1 MKTYLKPIAK
11 TKDGHTIYRLCYI
24 DTEKNLSYIEKRKK
38 LGAEM
43 TAKLGVTCFG

>member
-1 MKTYLKPIAK
+1 MKTYNEEIGK
-11 TKDGHTIYRLCYI
+11 TKNGVTIFRRRHE

-38 LGAEM
+38 LGEEM